1 MVCIQFMG
9 SVDAQNVD
17 FELLQPNF
25 ESVCHESTVRITLTG
40 LNTTKAYRVYLAGS
54 GLFTLSNSNDLLID
68 PNYGNQG
75 EYSYIPI
82 PIGNTGSKII
92 EFVVKPKVYITPDFW
107 PWKIGWNVNKTTMSA
122 ELALETDKETLIAS
136 DGAVAGFF
144 AGNTLQTIPSNY
156 NNISDPLFTTFLD
169 NGQYFFNQVYVE
181 GDLNVDISSTFKVGT
196 IMYFG
201 SNSRLGLKAGKTL
214 NIRGAILR
222 NACNSVWQGIVVGSN
237 ARLSLLA
244 GQLNFFERNMI
255 TGANIGIDAGE
266 KSSIYIN
273 DADFRNNYV
282 GINYSG
288 ILGSGFRLRVWNS
301 KFYGDGPLPFTTNPT
316 VDQPFEYFEQ
326 IQPYAGIRIC
336 NNSGYYVVDCGDPSC
351 TNQFY
356 NMENGIILKNSSGD
370 FSSCKFRDIRGLYL
384 ADNINAGNAIIAR
397 STNLFDSHSL
407 FYKGQNNA
415 QSLDVKDCDF
425 GIMTNNYS
433 LILKEA
439 HFDNIKEIGVEVS
452 DCLLKQSKIE
462 NNVIEAGTSSIR
474 MFGNFWSGIDVVD
487 NYLNVFSGVQ
497 GASACVD
504 MAFNDNLSFG
514 LAGSSGGIT
523 IRNNFLN
530 NFAQGQGVRSIMDVF
545 PVIKNN
551 YFTTNDMKYGDGI
564 RLDGGSL
571 AYALC
576 NNFSQPLL
584 GTAGQEAS
592 AIRTFLNPNSYI
604 SCNSEV
610 KYPQGL
616 TFLGTSTG
624 SIIKGNSFNQ
634 NRRGLL
640 YEFDAIT
647 GKQPDLTQSGVK
659 LHGNDWNGYTYPNM
673 QGARHNG
680 TSKIVV
686 EASQYTVNPN
696 SYPTHTTSISIANS
710 TLTWFSNIS
719 QYQTFSCADQ
729 VAPLKC
735 GNNGPLTPIIVPSN
749 PDSADVFVVLDSI
762 DSEHFPNSYKWI
774 AKRQV
779 YDKLLRWPTMINSK
793 TVFAPFYNTNVS
805 SSIGQ
810 FSNMKRNI
818 NRAALIPGFNDTGY
832 RLQLSGIDSLEN
844 LLRQAVGQPSPNQQ
858 VILQLENDIVQARN
872 TISQSSASNMLL
884 RNARLT
890 NLDAI
895 NGAIN
900 AQAIYE
906 QNEKLVNDVK
916 ISYLIQGMSALDSLT
931 MVNMIEIA
939 AQCPLIGGESVFGA
953 RYLVSR
959 KINLNWDDYDLCESN
974 QSRSKKT
981 ENIDLVNGA
990 VLSPNPFT
998 NQLQVNFEGNEMK
1011 ELRIY
1016 DMKGVVV
1023 HKSQVLSGQQ
1033 VDVGDLL
1040 SGFYLA
1046 ELTGT
1051 GKAIIKLKLIKL

>member
-1 MVCIQFMG
+1 MG
-9 SVDAQNVD
+9 SVDAQNIKEFNIIKTVLNVCTTSDVRVVLSDLTPNESYRLYWVVSKPFTFVPKSGFSSFLVD
-17 FELLQPNF
+17 PNWQGF
-25 ESVCHESTVRITLTG
+25 SEGVYLPFTATSENQVLEFRITPKIYVTSSIWP
-40 LNTTKAYRVYLAGS
+40 YL
-54 GLFTLSNSNDLLID
+54 
-68 PNYGNQG
+68 
-75 EYSYIPI
+75 
-82 PIGNTGSKII
+82 
-92 EFVVKPKVYITPDFW
+92 
-107 PWKIGWNVNKTTMSA
+107 IGWEQVDNYFDARMTTESDPSQNI
-122 ELALETDKETLIAS
+122 ALGGD
-136 DGAVAGFF
+136 DVAFF
-144 AGNTLQTIPSNY
+144 AGARLRAMPNGVGPWKSSSVNFDDFKSA
-156 NNISDPLFTTFLD
+156 NNSVI
-169 NGQYFFNQVYVE
+169 
-181 GDLNVDISSTFKVGT
+181 
-196 IMYFG
+196 
-201 SNSRLGLKAGKTL
+201 TL
-214 NIRGAILR
+214 NKFYIDDKMEIDETLTLVNQASIFFGPSGSLEIAPNKTFRVKGSKFQ
-222 NACNSVWQGIVVGSN
+222 NACNESWDGITLKEGAQLLIEGDPGQPT
-237 ARLSLLA
+237 ARSLI
-244 GQLNFFERNMI
+244 N
-255 TGANIGIDAGE
+255 GARIGIDSRF
-266 KSSIYIN
+266 SSKLFCF
-273 DADFRNNYV
+273 DTDFKNNYIGV
-282 GINYSG
+282 NHDGQQSSFDFDISNC
-288 ILGSGFRLRVWNS
+288 
-301 KFYGDGPLPFTTNPT
+301 KFFGMGTMPAIG
-316 VDQPFEYFEQ
+316 VVIQPFIDNFQ
-326 IQPYAGIRIC
+326 PIQPYAGVRLC
-336 NNSGYYVVDCGDPSC
+336 NNTNYNAMTGVN
-351 TNQFY
+351 NQFY

-647 GKQPDLTQSGVK
+647 GKQPELVPSVSQ

-680 TSKIVV
+680 TTDNIVKQ
-686 EASQYTVNPN
+686 SLYTVNPA
-696 SYPTHTTSISIANS
+696 SYPTHTTSISVANS
-710 TLTWFSNIS
+710 ALTWFSNIS

-735 GNNGPLTPIIVPSN
+735 GNNGPLTPLVIPSN

-858 VILQLENDIVQARN
+858 VILQLENAIVQARN

-1040 SGFYLA
+1040 SGFYIA

-1051 GKAIIKLKLIKL
+1051 GKASIKLKLIKL